1 MVTLNRSPAR
11 AGLRVNVGCGA
22 TPTPGWLNYDNSLA
36 VRAAKWPWAMRALR
50 RARLLNEHSS
60 DLVKV
65 ANQENIR
72 FANAAVRIPCPDN
85 SADAVYSSHMIEHLD
100 RREACAFLIEAGR
113 ILRPGGVLRLAA
125 PDLALLIGKYAATGD
140 ADAFVEDIYMGQAR
154 PVGIRSRAKFAL
166 VGPRHHLWMY
176 DGQSLSR
183 LLGDTGFADVA
194 IMPAGKTNIADPE
207 GLDLEERAEESVYV
221 EAVKC

>member
-1 MVTLNRSPAR
+1 VVTLSRPTV

-22 TPTPGWLNYDNSLA
+22 TPTPGWLNYDNSFA
-36 VRAAKWPWAMRALR
+36 VRAAKWQWAMRGLR
-50 RARLLNEHSS
+50 RARLLNEHSW
-60 DLVKV
+60 DLVRV
-65 ANQENIR
+65 ANRQDIR
-72 FANAAVRIPCPDN
+72 FANAAARIPCPDN

-113 ILRPGGVLRLAA
+113 VLRPGGVLRLAA
-125 PDLALLIGKYAATGD
+125 PDLALLIGKYVATGD

-154 PVGIRSRAKFAL
+154 PAGLLPRAKFAF

-183 LLGDTGFADVA
+183 LLGDAGFADVA
-194 IMPAGKTNIADPE
+194 VMPAGKTNIADPE

-221 EAVKC
+221 EAVKR